1 MFDIVTNLISE
12 RNIPALDE
20 LQMQAL
26 LHHLFTATPRDIRIH
41 VAEVA
46 YRYDRDH
53 PRAMYCFLPLRCHR
67 PNGPHASERRRS
79 LSIPPTCKLN

>member
-12 RNIPALDE
+12 RTIPALDE

-53 PRAMYCFLPLRCHR
+53 PRAMDVFLASALPLAVRGRTQAGGEDLC
-67 PNGPHASERRRS
+67 PS
-79 LSIPPTCKLN
+79 LRLAD

>member
-1 MFDIVTNLISE
+1 MFDIVTNLIFE
-12 RNIPALDE
+12 RKIPALDE
-20 LQMQAL
+20 PQMQAF
-26 LHHLFTATPRDIRIH
+26 LHHLFTVTPRDIHIH

-53 PRAMYCFLPLRCHR
+53 PRAMDVFLASACHW

-79 LSIPPTCKLN
+79 LSILRLAN

>member
-12 RNIPALDE
+12 RKIPALDE

-46 YRYDRDH
+46 YRYDCDH
-53 PRAMYCFLPLRCHR
+53 PRAMDVFLPLRCHW
-67 PNGPHASERRRS
+67 PNGPHARGRRRS
-79 LSIPPTCKLN
+79 LPIPPTCRLN